1 MGEQGTTQLPA
12 PRSSPPAQGGGGK
25 RASVARTVEAATPIR
40 QAISRVGMPPTNFTK
55 HFAHMAHCGPLCWH
69 QVPPLDSQRNAT
81 VRHQRRRRSIVQR
94 STRTTAASPPVGV
107 TSQSAP
113 RSLRGRRGVQESA
126 AALASRGFRL
136 LKIPSGSV
144 PPISN
149 RYNATTAVPQGLPP
163 PFQSAT
169 WSLCSSC
176 QTARKCLC
184 HRHCSVV
191 AV

>member
-1 MGEQGTTQLPA
+1 LTLSRPDDGLLGTGMGEQGTTQLPA

-25 RASVARTVEAATPIR
+25 RASVARTGSLLWTAKGTDLCRLRHGA
-40 QAISRVGMPPTNFTK
+40 PPT
-55 HFAHMAHCGPLCWH
+55 APA
-69 QVPPLDSQRNAT
+69 LDRA
-81 VRHQRRRRSIVQR
+81 R
-94 STRTTAASPPVGV
+94 STRTTGASPPVGV

-126 AALASRGFRL
+126 AALASRGFPL
-136 LKIPSGSV
+136 LKTPSGSV

-149 RYNATTAVPQGLPP
+149 RYNATTAVPQGLPVL
-163 PFQSAT
+163 FESAT
-169 WSLCSSC
+169 WFLCSSC

-191 AV
+191 AF

>member
-40 QAISRVGMPPTNFTK
+40 QAISRAGMPPTNFTK

-69 QVPPLDSQRNAT
+69 QVPPLDSQRKGPVSAT
-81 VRHQRRRRSIVQR
+81 PRCATNGAGARSCSDRRERPERALHQHHDRCEAD
-94 STRTTAASPPVGV
+94 AASKK
-107 TSQSAP
+107 AP
-113 RSLRGRRGVQESA
+113 I
-126 AALASRGFRL
+126 ASRGFRF

-184 HRHCSVV
+184 RRHCSVV

>member
-40 QAISRVGMPPTNFTK
+40 QAISRVGMAPTNFTK

-69 QVPPLDSQRNAT
+69 QVPLWTAKGTGLCRLRHGAPPTAPALDRAAIDANDRSEPSISTTIAARQT
-81 VRHQRRRRSIVQR
+81 RRPRKRSGARVSRI
-94 STRTTAASPPVGV
+94 PVV
-107 TSQSAP
+107 
-113 RSLRGRRGVQESA
+113 
-126 AALASRGFRL
+126 
-136 LKIPSGSV
+136 KIPSGSV

>member
-69 QVPPLDSQRNAT
+69 QVPPLDSQRKGPVSAT
-81 VRHQRRRRSIVQR
+81 PRCATNGAGARSCSDRRERPERALHHTTIAATRRPRKRSGARVSRIPVVEDTFRQR
-94 STRTTAASPPVGV
+94 
-107 TSQSAP
+107 
-113 RSLRGRRGVQESA
+113 
-126 AALASRGFRL
+126 
-136 LKIPSGSV
+136 V

-163 PFQSAT
+163 PFQSPT